1 MTRGRMRELK
11 GVVIK
16 NSADKTLMVQI
27 ETSSKNTTYN
37 KIVVL
42 KKKFHVHDEKNEA
55 KVGDKVGAI
64 ETKPISKIK
73 RWKLVE
79 IISKGEA
86 LWFKPKLN

>member
-1 MTRGRMRELK
+1 MSRGRMRELK

-16 NSADKTLMVQI
+16 NSSDKTVTVQT
-27 ETSSKNTTYN
+27 ETSNKNRIYN
-37 KIVVL
+37 KIVVM

-55 KVGDKVGAI
+55 KVGDEIRAI
-64 ETKPISKIK
+64 ETKPISKSK

-79 IISKGEA
+79 VINKGEA

>member
-1 MTRGRMRELK
+1 MRLLTRR
-11 GVVIK
+11 VT
-16 NSADKTLMVQI
+16 A
-27 ETSSKNTTYN
+27 
-37 KIVVL
+37 

-55 KVGDKVGAI
+55 KVGDKVRAI

-86 LWFKPKLN
+86 L

>member
-37 KIVVL
+37 KIVGL
-42 KKKFHVHDEKNEA
+42 KKKFHGHDEKNEA
-55 KVGDKVGAI
+55 KVGDKVRAI

-79 IISKGEA
+79 IISRGET
-86 LWFKPKLN
+86 L